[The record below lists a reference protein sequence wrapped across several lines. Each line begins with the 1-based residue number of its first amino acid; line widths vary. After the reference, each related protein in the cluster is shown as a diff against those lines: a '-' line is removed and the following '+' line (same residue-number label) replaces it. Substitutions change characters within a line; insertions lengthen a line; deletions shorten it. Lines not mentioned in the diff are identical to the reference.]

1 MMDTFTQLRT
11 LMADVL
17 KVSEEDITP
26 KTSQD
31 DVKNW
36 DSLQHLNIMLS
47 LEQEFDLTLDV
58 DDLAS
63 LTSVPAILKHIN
75 STCPSR

>member
-1 MMDTFTQLRT
+1 MMDTFIQLRT
-11 LMADVL
+11 LMADIL

-31 DVKNW
+31 EVKNW

-47 LEQEFDLTLDV
+47 LEQEFGLTLDV
-58 DDLAS
+58 DDLAR
-63 LTSVPAILKHIN
+63 LNSVPAILKHIN

>member
-1 MMDTFTQLRT
+1 MDTFTQLRT
-11 LMADVL
+11 LMADIL
-17 KVSEEDITP
+17 KVSQEEITP
-26 KTSQD
+26 ETSQD

-63 LTSVPAILKHIN
+63 LTSVSAILKHIN